1 MNKEKKKKKAIID
14 ISILKSINLS
24 IDSVEPKNLNL
35 QIEVVSAYSHHHH
48 KTNIQN
54 NPNNIEKAKS
64 ESQDSDDEFEK
75 AATIIIAERKKN
87 KISLKRLSIRSLAN
101 GKLAIKSAISL
112 GANPAKN
119 LSHTFVVVKTINV
132 THTTK
137 NSYGKHPVW
146 GESVYI
152 DLNQSDFEMFTEKKS
167 NFKSDNINEINDNK
181 KNLNKIDNHDNDKNN
196 HGHHRDDATS
206 LPTDEGYSGAG
217 FQIFLYR
224 GVSGMEYLVGYQF
237 VPYSL
242 LLPYKSTNNDIAG
255 ERSSVRKDSNN
266 NINNNKKNKSNDG
279 NQHNTKIKHVDH
291 DHDHEHEEDASVE
304 KEKEK
309 EKDDHPRINRVSSDA
324 SVSTESY
331 SLSGSGASSFINSEL
346 GTSKNELQIALNDPR
361 LGKKRYENFKKS
373 TVLVKNPKIIRN

>member
-14 ISILKSINLS
+14 ISILKSIHLS

-64 ESQDSDDEFEK
+64 ESLDSDDEFEK
-75 AATIIIAERKKN
+75 AATIIIAEKKKN
-87 KISLKRLSIRSLAN
+87 KMSLKRLSIRSLAN

-152 DLNQSDFEMFTEKKS
+152 DLNQNDFEMLTEKKS
-167 NFKSDNINEINDNK
+167 NSKSDNINEINDNK

-196 HGHHRDDATS
+196 HGHNHDDATS
-206 LPTDEGYSGAG
+206 SPTDDGYSGAG

-255 ERSSVRKDSNN
+255 ERSSVRNDSTNN
-266 NINNNKKNKSNDG
+266 VNKKKNDKNIDG
-279 NQHNTKIKHVDH
+279 NQHNSKIKH
-291 DHDHEHEEDASVE
+291 HDHEHEHVVDVSVV
-304 KEKEK
+304 K
-309 EKDDHPRINRVSSDA
+309 EKDDHPRINRASSDA

-346 GTSKNELQIALNDPR
+346 GSSKNELQIALNDPR
-361 LGKKRYENFKKS
+361 LGKKHYEKFKKS
-373 TVLVKNPKIIRN
+373 TVLVINSKIIRN